1 MKKQNCSKTLIRWP
15 FLYFTLWWGGA
26 HCQRA
31 CIHVLPCPK
40 DFSSPVALDVQ
51 RVQRA
56 VKDDDNGRKPAMATV
71 NDKKRLATGGVNK
84 WNQN

>member
-1 MKKQNCSKTLIRWP
+1 
-15 FLYFTLWWGGA
+15 
-26 HCQRA
+26 
-31 CIHVLPCPK
+31 
-40 DFSSPVALDVQ
+40 VALDVQ